1 MKKILIING
10 HPNKESFNYGLSEA
24 YKKGAEKSGNEVKEI
39 LVGELE
45 FGPNLQY
52 GYQKRTELEP
62 DLLKAWKKIE
72 WAEHIV
78 WIYPLW
84 WGFMPA
90 ILKGF
95 IDRLFLPNF
104 AFQYKENSTQWDKL
118 LKGKTA
124 HIINTMDYPVWYY
137 RWFLRERGT
146 KIMKNM
152 ILSFV
157 GIRTTKTTYIA
168 PIKSSNQEFRK
179 NWIEKIKTIG
189 LKMK

>member
-157 GIRTTKTTYIA
+157 GV
-168 PIKSSNQEFRK
+168 SSNLQCTENGK
-179 NWIEKIKTIG
+179 
-189 LKMK
+189 